1 MRSRQYSD
9 KAQSSEEAK
18 KPEENSEEKAADV
31 ETRAAVDAVRER
43 RAGEGSGARQYI
55 VREVVEELGILVC
68 DTGVRKDSWQ
78 EVRDEL
84 PIPPYDDQHCGRGGE
99 MGGTYT
105 VTGEL
110 TVNAH
115 QDEGEH
121 PPARVLKREL

>member
-1 MRSRQYSD
+1 M
-9 KAQSSEEAK
+9 
-18 KPEENSEEKAADV
+18 
-31 ETRAAVDAVRER
+31 
-43 RAGEGSGARQYI
+43 
-55 VREVVEELGILVC
+55 LVC

-84 PIPPYDDQHCGRGGE
+84 PIPPYDDQRCGRGGAI
-99 MGGTYT
+99 GGTYT